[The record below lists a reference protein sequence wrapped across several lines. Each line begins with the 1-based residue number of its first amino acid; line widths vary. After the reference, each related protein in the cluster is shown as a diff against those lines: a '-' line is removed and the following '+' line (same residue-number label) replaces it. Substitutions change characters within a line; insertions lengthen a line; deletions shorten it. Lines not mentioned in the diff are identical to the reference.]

1 MGFFSRFKKK
11 EPTLEAKE
19 KRAEIKPV
27 KKETEKKETEKIEKK
42 KMTFREAELSAKF
55 LISPIISEK
64 AAIAESRGVYTFM
77 VDKDATKV
85 QIKKAIAAVY
95 GIVPTRVHVMNIQG
109 KWVRHGRQ
117 QGKRKDWKKATISL
131 PPGKTIS
138 IHEGV

>member
-1 MGFFSRFKKK
+1 MGFFSRFKKNS
-11 EPTLEAKE
+11 PIE
-19 KRAEIKPV
+19 KKAEEKKAEIKPEKEIV
-27 KKETEKKETEKIEKK
+27 EKFDKKENK
-42 KMTFREAELSAKF
+42 KMTFKEAELSAKF

-64 AAIAESRGVYTFM
+64 AAVAESRGVYTFM

-85 QIKKAIAAVY
+85 QIKKAIASVY
-95 GIVPTRVHVMNIQG
+95 GIVPTRVRVMNIQG

-117 QGKRKDWKKATISL
+117 KGKRKDWKKAVIFL